1 MITEPL
7 DPFSEVVDERRKW
20 NPEWYSWLKTFVS
33 ETIGSFAADPVE
45 QGTWIPVI
53 TFPVLGDLSVA
64 YSLQVGAYRKIG
76 TLVWVRFDIA
86 TSTFTH
92 TTASGTLL
100 ITGLPFQ
107 PMTTQGTNARTGELQ
122 FQGITK
128 ANYTQFMPAFDDF
141 IGPRILMEASG
152 SGQAFSTVTAADMP
166 SGGSVVLRGGGVYA
180 MD

>member
-107 PMTTQGTNARTGELQ
+107 PITTQLTSTRTGALH

-128 ANYTQFMPAFDDF
+128 ANYTQFTLAFQLSD
-141 IGPRILMEASG
+141 PRIFIAAAG
-152 SGQAFSTVTAADMP
+152 SGQVGDSVAAADVP
-166 SGGSVVLRGGGVYA
+166 SGGSVLLQGGGVYA
-180 MD
+180 TD